1 MMKLSKPVE
10 ICKNSLSL
18 NISKDRL
25 TAFLKLNEAES
36 FDDVQFDEI
45 LKEVQEYGVVLG
57 FVSKMGPVKDGMV
70 IIARGIPAV
79 PGENAKVIP
88 KVKLPA
94 ARIPK
99 KKAKGKD
106 KVNYRELGNIV
117 NVPAGQLLLEKIPPT
132 QGRPGKNIFAE
143 RIPTKAGKD
152 VTIKCGP
159 GVDLSEDGLCVT
171 AIVDG
176 KFVMDKGR
184 PCVLEEHVINGDVD
198 MSVGNVVFCGKS
210 LVVNGEVLP
219 GFELKCRGDIRV
231 KGLVNNARLLV
242 GGKLDVVGGIIG
254 EDADIKVKGDAK
266 IHFMENVGFFETREA
281 LTVTDYIVQGNVM
294 VRRNLTALEGKGAVI
309 GGNYVIGGSM
319 HVKELGSDAEV
330 VTEVTVGLDHE
341 LNVRKKKLEAEK
353 EFWPGKM
360 NELLKNIGSLNEMKK
375 KEGPNFPEE
384 KKKLLRQLNK
394 KMPEVM
400 EKTNE
405 LTEKQ
410 DRLDEDLLK
419 ATEESIYVYGTAY
432 PGINVKIG
440 NAARVITDEKS
451 FVAIEFQKS
460 TGKIHVRSMTPE
472 ERASIA

>member
-1 MMKLSKPVE
+1 MKLSKSVK
-10 ICKNSLSL
+10 ICNNSLSL
-18 NISKDRL
+18 NISKDKL
-25 TAFLKLNEAES
+25 TAFLKLNKAES

-57 FVSKMGPVKDGMV
+57 FVSKMGPVKDDMV
-70 IIARGIPAV
+70 IIACGISAV

-88 KVKLPA
+88 RVKLPA

-99 KKAKGKD
+99 KVAKGKD

-117 NVPAGQLLLEKIPPT
+117 NVPTGQLLLEKIPPT

-159 GVDLSEDGLCVT
+159 GVDLSEDGLRVT
-171 AIVDG
+171 ATVDG

-210 LVVNGEVLP
+210 LLVNGEVLP
-219 GFELKCRGDIRV
+219 GFELKCRGDICV

-242 GGKLDVVGGIIG
+242 GGKLEVSGGIIG
-254 EDADIKVKGDAK
+254 EDADIKVKGDARV
-266 IHFMENVGFFETREA
+266 HFMENVGFFETRGS

-294 VRRNLTALEGKGAVI
+294 VRRNLTALGGKGAVI
-309 GGNYVIGGSM
+309 GGNYVIGGSI

-360 NELLKNIGSLNEMKK
+360 NELLKNIGSLNAMKK
-375 KEGPNFPEE
+375 KEGSNFPEE

-394 KMPEVM
+394 RMPEVM

-419 ATEESIYVYGTAY
+419 ATEESIYVYGTAF
-432 PGINVKIG
+432 PGIYVKIG
-440 NAARVITDEKS
+440 NAARVITDEES
-451 FVAIEFQKS
+451 FVVIEFQKS
-460 TGKIHVRSMTPE
+460 TEKIHVRSMTPE
-472 ERASIA
+472 ERASVA

>member
-1 MMKLSKPVE
+1 MKLSKPVQ
-10 ICKNSLSL
+10 ICNNSLSL

-45 LKEVQEYGVVLG
+45 LKEVQEYGVVFG
-57 FVSKMGPVKDGMV
+57 FVSKMGPVKDAMV

-79 PGENAKVIP
+79 PGENAKLIP

-94 ARIPK
+94 ARIPQK
-99 KKAKGKD
+99 EAKGKD
-106 KVNYRELGNIV
+106 KVNYRELGNII

-159 GVDLSEDGLCVT
+159 GVDLSEDGLRVT
-171 AIVDG
+171 ATVDG

-219 GFELKCRGDIRV
+219 GFELKCRGDISV
-231 KGLVNNARLLV
+231 KGLVNNAGLLA

-266 IHFMENVGFFETREA
+266 VSFMENVGFFETRGS

-294 VRRNLTALEGKGAVI
+294 VRRNLTALDGKGAVI

-360 NELLKNIGSLNEMKK
+360 NELLKNIGSLNEIKK
-375 KEGPNFPEE
+375 KEGPNFSED

-419 ATEESIYVYGTAY
+419 ATEESIYVYGTSY
-432 PGINVKIG
+432 PGIYVKIG
-440 NAARVITDEKS
+440 NAARVITDEES
-451 FVAIEFQKS
+451 FVVIEFEKS
-460 TGKIHVRSMTPE
+460 TEKIHARSMTSE
-472 ERASIA
+472 ERTSIG